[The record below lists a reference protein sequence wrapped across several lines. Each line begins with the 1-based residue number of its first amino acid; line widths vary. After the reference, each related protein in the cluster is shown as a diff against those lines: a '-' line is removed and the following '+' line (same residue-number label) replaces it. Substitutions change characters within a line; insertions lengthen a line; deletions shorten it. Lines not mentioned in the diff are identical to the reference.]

1 MRSGAESTGRSRQA
15 LHPSPRRMVQLR
27 RVTSLRSME
36 RPRTPSG
43 DPSDSWKRRI
53 GAELSGLERPR
64 DFLVA
69 FIFLVVFILV
79 AAVIAWIAFG

>member
-1 MRSGAESTGRSRQA
+1 MA
-15 LHPSPRRMVQLR
+15 
-27 RVTSLRSME
+27 

-43 DPSDSWKRRI
+43 DPSDSWKSRI

-69 FIFLVVFILV
+69 FAFLIGFILV

>member
-1 MRSGAESTGRSRQA
+1 MA
-15 LHPSPRRMVQLR
+15 
-27 RVTSLRSME
+27 

-64 DFLVA
+64 DFLIA
-69 FIFLVVFILV
+69 FAFLIVFVLV